1 MSLPLVLVV
10 EDNPTQQMLL
20 KHLGVRCGF
29 EPVIVGSC
37 DEVIQALTLSDSYSM
52 VLMDWVLSGSSADG
66 LDCTRAIREME
77 QHQGKGNHVPIIGFT
92 ARAMVG
98 DRETCLEAGMDD
110 YLSKPFTI
118 EQLSVIVQKWMR
130 KDGKIVGFPQLKRDV
145 EEK

>member
-1 MSLPLVLVV
+1 MVLVV

-20 KHLGVRCGF
+20 KHLGARCGF

-37 DEVIQALTLSDSYSM
+37 DEVLQALTLSDSYSM

-66 LDCTRAIREME
+66 LDCTRAIRQME
-77 QHQGKGNHVPIIGFT
+77 IDQGKGRHVPIIGFT

-98 DRETCLEAGMDD
+98 DREACLESGMDD

-118 EQLSVIVQKWMR
+118 EQLTAIVGKWTR
-130 KDGKIVGFPQLKRDV
+130 KNGKIVEFPEFKRATNS
-145 EEK
+145 E